1 MGPKADRAMIM
12 CLTEQKRQ
20 VCAIPF
26 QAFMNKGKRA
36 PKTTTRADEMKVIE
50 DAAKFMIDLA
60 KEFAQDKHRSYH
72 PQAKPN

>member
-1 MGPKADRAMIM
+1 
-12 CLTEQKRQ
+12 
-20 VCAIPF
+20 
-26 QAFMNKGKRA
+26 MNKGKRA